1 LSLTTYID
9 LLIQEEGLEFKEE
22 VVFPDGAVYKGQIK
36 NGERH
41 GYGIQVWPDG
51 AKYEGYWRDNMAH
64 GRGKFYHID
73 GDVYDGNFYY
83 ISYLMI
89 NKIRKLGI

>member
-1 LSLTTYID
+1 M
-9 LLIQEEGLEFKEE
+9 
-22 VVFPDGAVYKGQIK
+22 YKGQIK

-89 NKIRKLGI
+89 VIKNRKLGI

>member
-1 LSLTTYID
+1 
-9 LLIQEEGLEFKEE
+9 
-22 VVFPDGAVYKGQIK
+22 VYKGQIK

-73 GDVYDGNFYY
+73 GDVYDGKFYY

-89 NKIRKLGI
+89 VI